1 MTPRRRIP
9 MALASGLIIVVTGC
23 SRVGDTAVSPGPSV
37 TFSTQPPTSTP
48 ATSAPTT
55 AAATTSAPETIATS
69 TTTTE
74 PLGDPEVSLAM
85 IGSFAEPVDAAWR
98 LGDPTMFVV
107 QRGGMVV
114 PVRGGVA
121 GAAALDIRTLTTSE
135 GERGLLG
142 LTFSSDG
149 TLAYVNHTDRSGDTN
164 IVEYRVGT
172 DGAFVA
178 SSRRVLLTIEQPYA
192 NHNGGNV
199 TIGPDGMLYIGMGDG
214 GSGGDPER
222 HSLNVTSL
230 LGKILRIDP
239 TPTADQPYTV
249 PAGNPFVGVSGA
261 RPEIWSVGV
270 RNPWRMSFD
279 SETGDLWFGD
289 VGQGEIEEIDVARAA
304 DGGGRGVNWGWSA
317 FEGSQRFNTDQSA
330 DGATPPVF
338 EYVHGDAGCSVSGG
352 AVARDETF
360 PALAGWY
367 VFGDYCSGI
376 ITGLRVEGA
385 TVTNTLTLG
394 KLDSVTAVR
403 AAPDGSLYAI
413 SIAGPIAKI
422 VPAG

>member
-1 MTPRRRIP
+1 
-9 MALASGLIIVVTGC
+9 V
-23 SRVGDTAVSPGPSV
+23 
-37 TFSTQPPTSTP
+37 
-48 ATSAPTT
+48 
-55 AAATTSAPETIATS
+55 PE

-74 PLGDPEVSLAM
+74 PLGDPVISLAT
-85 IGSFAEPVDAAWR
+85 IGSFDEPVDAAWR
-98 LGDPTMFVV
+98 AGDSTMFVV
-107 QRGGMVV
+107 QRGGTIV
-114 PVRGGVA
+114 PVREGVGGAPV
-121 GAAALDIRTLTTSE
+121 LDIQTLTVGE

-142 LTFSSDG
+142 LTFSPDG
-149 TLAYVNHTDRSGDTN
+149 KLAFVNHTDRSGDTN

-172 DGAFVA
+172 DGSFDA
-178 SSRRVLLTIEQPYA
+178 SSRRVLLTIGQPYA

-222 HSLNVTSL
+222 YSLNVTSL

-249 PAGNPFVGVSGA
+249 PADNPFVGVSGA

-352 AVARDETF
+352 AVARDATF